1 MLTWRESLFWLQLF
15 RMDIRTAARA
25 LMFHDQTRRH
35 YERKS
40 GPATLLNMALL
51 QHTVELEWDN
61 ARCVGGWFGVAV
73 TKRLQQSPTRV
84 RIVVCDVTEI
94 CTKNWREWTCTKHPY
109 CTFTMSGCDTWRSHA
124 LILWLSLLVSY
135 ARALF
140 ILADEVEYPRQRALR
155 KAHALLESA
164 RLSDETGVRTCVSLY
179 PAHTCCS
186 CNVVLCGPSFACL
199 LGQHE
204 FDAAINFFFHWA
216 LIARPEDPT
225 VLLNYALAQ
234 QCVCRNY
241 ELVSLVDIVGEKAAR
256 SHSVCV

>member
-1 MLTWRESLFWLQLF
+1 MLTWRASLLWLQLF

-61 ARCVGGWFGVAV
+61 ARWVGGRCGCDEAV
-73 TKRLQQSPTRV
+73 S
-84 RIVVCDVTEI
+84 VVTNTCAFVPCDVTEI
-94 CTKNWREWTCTKHPY
+94 CTKNWREWICTKHPY
-109 CTFTMSGCDTWRSHA
+109 CTFAMNGHETWRSHA

-164 RLSDETGVRTCVSLY
+164 RLSDETGVRACVSLHS
-179 PAHTCCS
+179 AHTRCS
-186 CNVVLCGPSFACL
+186 CNVVLGGPSFACL

-204 FDAAINFFFHWA
+204 FDAAINFLFHWA

-241 ELVSLVDIVGEKAAR
+241 ELVSLVDIVWR
-256 SHSVCV
+256 